1 MNLGLRLGD
10 VFETK
15 KGTYVVTGISYSKG
29 WMIGVQIKIYAFYK
43 DENHDPT
50 FLSNEQIDKN
60 YNNLT
65 YKKNILL

>member
-29 WMIGVQIKIYAFYK
+29 GMIGVQIKIYAFYK
-43 DENHDPT
+43 DDNHEFT
-50 FLSNEQIDKN
+50 FLSNEQIEKN
-60 YNNLT
+60 YKNLT

>member
-10 VFETK
+10 VFETRK
-15 KGTYVVTGISYSKG
+15 STYVVTGISYSKG
-29 WMIGVQIKIYAFYK
+29 LKIGVQIKIYAFYK
-43 DENHDPT
+43 DENHEHT
-50 FLSNEQIDKN
+50 FLSNEQIEKN